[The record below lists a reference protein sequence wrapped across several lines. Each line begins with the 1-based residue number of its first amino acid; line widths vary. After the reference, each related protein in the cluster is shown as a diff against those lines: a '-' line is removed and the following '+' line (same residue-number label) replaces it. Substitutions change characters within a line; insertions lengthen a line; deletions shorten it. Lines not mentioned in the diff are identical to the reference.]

1 VNPIRIHCSVVRC
14 FKLILVLAPDRTCE
28 ASISLFGM
36 CPRIVNNTEK
46 ERGLWSA
53 PAANIGWP
61 IC

>member
-1 VNPIRIHCSVVRC
+1 
-14 FKLILVLAPDRTCE
+14 
-28 ASISLFGM
+28 M